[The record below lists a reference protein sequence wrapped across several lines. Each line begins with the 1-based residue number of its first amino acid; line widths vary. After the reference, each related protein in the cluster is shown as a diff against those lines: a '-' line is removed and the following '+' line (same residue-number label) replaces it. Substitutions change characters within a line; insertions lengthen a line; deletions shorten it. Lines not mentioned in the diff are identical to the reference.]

1 MKPETERIEKLD
13 FVERW
18 LRDGLSVID
27 PPGGFLTL
35 EVDMSNVK
43 RLRGILKE
51 AGTPVTYTHVLL
63 KAAASALTKHRE
75 LHRLIAGNRRLLP
88 GTVDICLSIA
98 GDLAVTP
105 VLIVRDAG
113 RKGLAAI
120 ADEVRDRAAQ
130 ARSEDEKRLG
140 ILRRWGWLV
149 PAAFLRRAL
158 IRFLLN
164 RLWYRRMAS
173 GTFQVSVVSTVDH
186 FVPFLFNTS
195 AALGAGRIR
204 DKVVA
209 VNGQIEIRPILVLA
223 CCFDHNVWN
232 GMDAATFLCAVKEE
246 LERGPS

>member
-1 MKPETERIEKLD
+1 MKPETERIERLD